1 MRDGPANGGDDK
13 VVPLFGAQAPARK
26 PAGRRRKG
34 GEVSD
39 AEERTRK
46 REQQKG
52 HRERLRRHFLKNLSN
67 EGSMKDYELLELL
80 LFGAYSR
87 RDVQQIARDLIQAF
101 GSLAGVLAAEPAAL
115 LKVRDVGESAVS
127 LIKVAEALGI
137 ELAREA
143 AVAGEM
149 LNDYDALAAYCRARM
164 GRRSVEE
171 FRILFLNKRN
181 RLILDERQSSGT
193 IDSAPAYPR
202 EVCRRALDVGAASII
217 LVHNHP
223 SGDPTP
229 SGADVELT
237 RRIQAAA
244 KTLNISVFD
253 HLVVTRGQ
261 ILSFRSR
268 GLL

>member
-1 MRDGPANGGDDK
+1 MRDGPASEAGPPGEGRER
-13 VVPLFGAQAPARK
+13 LRK
-26 PAGRRRKG
+26 
-34 GEVSD
+34 
-39 AEERTRK
+39 
-46 REQQKG
+46 QQQG
-52 HRERLRRHFLKNLSN
+52 HRERLRRHFLKNLH
-67 EGSMKDYELLELL
+67 GDIRMRDYELLELL

-87 RDVQQIARDLIQAF
+87 RDVQQIARDLIETF

-115 LKVRDVGESAVS
+115 LRVKDVGEAAVA

-143 AVAGEM
+143 AVSGDM
-149 LNDYDALAAYCRARM
+149 LNDYDALTAYCRARM
-164 GRRSVEE
+164 GRRPVEE
-171 FRILFLNKRN
+171 FRILFLNRKN
-181 RLILDERQSSGT
+181 RLILDERQASGT
-193 IDSAPAYPR
+193 IDHAPAYPR
-202 EVCRRALDVGAASII
+202 EVCRRALEVGAASVI

-229 SGADVELT
+229 SAADVEIT

-244 KTLNISVFD
+244 KTLNIAVFD
-253 HLVVTRGQ
+253 HLVVTRGR

>member
-1 MRDGPANGGDDK
+1 MPDDPRNEGGNN
-13 VVPLFGAQAPARK
+13 VVPLFSPTAPDAPAPARPK
-26 PAGRRRKG
+26 GAGARKEG
-34 GEVSD
+34 D
-39 AEERTRK
+39 ERLRK
-46 REQQKG
+46 QRQG
-52 HRERLRRHFLKNLSN
+52 HRERLRRHFLENLH
-67 EGSMKDYELLELL
+67 GDIRMRDYELLELL
-80 LFGAYSR
+80 LFGAYPR
-87 RDVQQIARDLIQAF
+87 RDVQQIARDLIEAF

-115 LKVRDVGESAVS
+115 LKVKDVGEAAVS
-127 LIKVAEALGI
+127 LIKVTEALGI

-143 AVAGEM
+143 AITGEM

-164 GRRSVEE
+164 GRRPVEE
-171 FRILFLNKRN
+171 FRILFLDKRN

-193 IDSAPAYPR
+193 IDQAPAYPR
-202 EVCRRALDVGAASII
+202 EVCRRALDVGSASII

-229 SGADVELT
+229 SAADVELT